1 VVLPGALPLVLAGVR
16 VSLAL
21 SFILLFSTE
30 MINARSGLGS
40 LIRQAE
46 SSLAF
51 DLMYVS
57 IVAIAILGWT
67 GDRLLRAIRARLLAW
82 QEATAA

>member
-1 VVLPGALPLVLAGVR
+1 
-16 VSLAL
+16 
-21 SFILLFSTE
+21 
-30 MINARSGLGS
+30 
-40 LIRQAE
+40 
-46 SSLAF
+46 
-51 DLMYVS
+51 MYVS

>member
-1 VVLPGALPLVLAGVR
+1 

-67 GDRLLRAIRARLLAW
+67 ADRLLGAIRARLLAW